1 MGYGKY
7 NIKIAPEASRGAGFR
22 RKQYFYFQRKEL
34 IMQLQRLLSYTRKA
48 VDEYNMI
55 QEGDHIAVGISGG
68 KDSLTLLYAL
78 HGLKR
83 FYPQKFELSAI
94 TVDLGFQDFDLSP
107 IQELCTELDIPYRIV
122 RSDIYDILFNVRKE
136 SNPCSLCAK
145 MRKGALNQSVKE
157 MGCNK
162 VAYAH
167 HKDDI
172 IETMLLSLIFEGRFH
187 SFSPRTYLDRMDL
200 TVIRPLMFV
209 DEMDVIGFKNKYDLP
224 VVKSKC
230 PVDGHTKRQY
240 AKELLKQLNTEHPG
254 ARERMF
260 HAILTGDITGWP
272 APSVREPG
280 ERKKA

>member
-1 MGYGKY
+1 
-7 NIKIAPEASRGAGFR
+7 
-22 RKQYFYFQRKEL
+22 
-34 IMQLQRLLSYTRKA
+34 MQLQRLLSYARKA

-83 FYPQKFELSAI
+83 FYPQKFQLSAI
-94 TVDLGFQDFDLSP
+94 TVDLGFDDFDLTP
-107 IQELCTELDIPYRIV
+107 IQELCHEMKVPYKIV

-145 MRKGALNQSVKE
+145 MRKGALNQAIKE

-162 VAYAH
+162 IAYAH

-200 TVIRPLMFV
+200 TVIRPLMYV
-209 DEMDVIGFKNKYDLP
+209 DEMDVIGFKNKYGLP

-230 PVDGHTKRQY
+230 PVDGHT
-240 AKELLKQLNTEHPG
+240 EHPG

-260 HAILTGDITGWP
+260 HAIITGNISGWP
-272 APSVREPG
+272 ERVIRE
-280 ERKKA
+280 R